1 MRRMHKTNIVQRDR
15 FQVLVID
22 NHAKSA
28 IDLFVPFGWLE
39 KMVCILVLESIK

>member
-1 MRRMHKTNIVQRDR
+1 MRRVHKTNIVQRER

-39 KMVCILVLESIK
+39 KMVCILLLESIK